1 MNEETIRLLL
11 RVTARISGLL
21 FLVAFAGHGLR
32 AVWPSDLARRIE
44 GLRAQFL
51 LAFAGSH
58 TIHLALVITLA
69 MTIGDGFLRELP
81 RHGLAIGGFAYLLI
95 YGLAAAALVD
105 MRTQRAVRIPILH
118 SSAFQGFA
126 AYFIWTVF
134 ALVFVG
140 GVFRRPATYTLLAV
154 AVLGA
159 LALRLMA
166 RRRSSQPVSAVA
178 EASR

>member
-11 RVTARISGLL
+11 RVNGSNLRLAVLGGVCRPWLASG
-21 FLVAFAGHGLR
+21 V
-32 AVWPSDLARRIE
+32 
-44 GLRAQFL
+44 
-51 LAFAGSH
+51 
-58 TIHLALVITLA
+58 
-69 MTIGDGFLRELP
+69 
-81 RHGLAIGGFAYLLI
+81 AIGSR
-95 YGLAAAALVD
+95 AAD
-105 MRTQRAVRIPILH
+105 RRAPSTIPAGIRRVTIH

>member
-1 MNEETIRLLL
+1 MKRHERRNHTSVAACDGSNLRLAVLGGVCRPWLASGVAIGSRAADRRAPSTIPAGIR
-11 RVTARISGLL
+11 RV
-21 FLVAFAGHGLR
+21 
-32 AVWPSDLARRIE
+32 
-44 GLRAQFL
+44 
-51 LAFAGSH
+51 

-69 MTIGDGFLRELP
+69 MTIGDGFLREFP

-140 GVFRRPATYTLLAV
+140 GVFRRPATYTLLQWPC
-154 AVLGA
+154 
-159 LALRLMA
+159 LAPWPCA
-166 RRRSSQPVSAVA
+166 
-178 EASR
+178 